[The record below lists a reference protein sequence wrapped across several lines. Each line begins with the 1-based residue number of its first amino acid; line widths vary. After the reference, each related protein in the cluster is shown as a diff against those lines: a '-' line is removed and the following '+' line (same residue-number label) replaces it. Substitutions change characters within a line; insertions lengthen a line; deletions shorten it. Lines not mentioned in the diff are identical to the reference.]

1 MIEYLFKIIST
12 PSTSSK
18 KPTNF
23 QKLQANGWT
32 NQATALTNMKNQWK
46 AVFLIRIDDMFTT
59 MSLEL
64 KESILGI
71 GNANR
76 YDLFSQK
83 IEDVESNLYDFIK
96 VE

>member
-1 MIEYLFKIIST
+1 
-12 PSTSSK
+12 
-18 KPTNF
+18 
-23 QKLQANGWT
+23 
-32 NQATALTNMKNQWK
+32 MKNQWK

-83 IEDVESNLYDFIK
+83 IEDVESTWMNKLNDDYSDIK
-96 VE
+96 FEIKAIEDYLN